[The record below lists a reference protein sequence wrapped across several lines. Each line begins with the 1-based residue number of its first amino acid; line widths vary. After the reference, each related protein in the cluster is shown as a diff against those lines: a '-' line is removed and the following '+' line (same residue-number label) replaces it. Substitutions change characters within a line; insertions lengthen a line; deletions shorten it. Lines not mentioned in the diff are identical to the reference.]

1 MFNLKVIIMTR
12 KLQLLL
18 TVLLLT
24 AGVTSAWAQT
34 DNTTASVYCP
44 LTGAY
49 YDDVL
54 SAFNAIKANE
64 ATDLEIQIVKS
75 RPKLSASGTDNGRID
90 VPAGKTLTI
99 KPTIDGIIL
108 TAGGH
113 NRGNIWFLNVQ
124 DNSTFIIGDAAHNM
138 TIEGYGLNDNNRQ
151 LNGVCSNEK
160 KGVMQI
166 TNVTFSKFRLG
177 TNGTKYGSLVTNKD
191 VATSSTEAFTVLT
204 DVTINNS
211 LCDDGCYFVN
221 SNNTN
226 NDAICLKGYFNV
238 NDNCYGTHFSLK
250 GRIKLGDKASNNID
264 SGFTASNGV
273 TFYWAV
279 TTTIG
284 TNVLVKVPSSQAT
297 GVFDVTND
305 GYGLVRSG
313 SGGDMKLTQAY
324 TLPVTSAGAAT
335 LVLPFEAT
343 IPAGVSAYTLNYT
356 SGNSS
361 VKATEVTTTLNA
373 NTPVLV
379 NASEGNYKFVSTAT
393 SGSPATGSE
402 PVTSGALTGVYTA
415 TWCPKSSYI
424 LGVNDNVVAFYHP
437 AGENTNNVPAYRAY
451 LTADGAGARLSINF
465 GGEETAISDIQA
477 EQKGEGYYNLRGQR
491 VENPTKGLYIVNGK
505 KVIIK

>member
-1 MFNLKVIIMTR
+1 MTA
-12 KLQLLL
+12 LLL
-18 TVLLLT
+18 TV
-24 AGVTSAWAQT
+24 GVTSAWAQT

-44 LTGAY
+44 LTNAY

-54 SAFNAIKANE
+54 SAFNAIKDNE

-75 RPKLSASGTDNGRID
+75 RPKLGASGTANGRID

-99 KPTIDGIIL
+99 KPTIDGVIL

-113 NRGNIWFLNVQ
+113 NRGNIWFLNAQ
-124 DNSTFIIGDAAHNM
+124 DNSTFVIGDATHNM

-177 TNGTKYGSLVTNKD
+177 IDGTKYGSLVTNKV

-204 DVTINNS
+204 NVTINNS
-211 LCDDGCYFVN
+211 QCDDGCYFVN
-221 SNNTN
+221 SINTN

-238 NDNCYGTHFSLK
+238 NDNCSGTHFSLK
-250 GRIKLGDKASNNID
+250 GRIKLGDKADNIIY

-273 TFYWAV
+273 KFYWAG
-279 TTTIG
+279 TATIG
-284 TNVLVKVPSSQAT
+284 TNILVKVPTTQAT

-324 TLPVTSAGAAT
+324 TLPVSSAGAAT
-335 LVLPFEAT
+335 LVLPFAST
-343 IPAGVSAYTLNYT
+343 IPTGASCFTLT
-356 SGNSS
+356 HTDGSS
-361 VKATEVTTTLNA
+361 TVKAAEVNNGTLSA

-379 NASEGNYKFVSTAT
+379 EASEGSYKFVSTAT
-393 SGSPATGSE
+393 SGDAAMGSSDQ
-402 PVTSGALTGVYTA
+402 TSGALTGVFSEKTFGTDITSYDNI
-415 TWCPKSSYI
+415 YI
-424 LGVNDNVVAFYHP
+424 LNKIDDSVGFYK
-437 AGENTNNVPAYRAY
+437 AANGKKVGANRCYLTANNVPSV
-451 LTADGAGARLSINF
+451 AGARLNIVFEDEANGIN
-465 GGEETAISDIQA
+465 AIQDS
-477 EQKGEGYYNLRGQR
+477 KSMVNGYYNLSGQR
-491 VENPTKGLYIVNGK
+491 VEAPTKGLYIVNGK

>member
-1 MFNLKVIIMTR
+1 MKQTLLKTIG
-12 KLQLLL
+12 LALLC
-18 TVLLLT
+18 VV
-24 AGVTSAWAQT
+24 GTSNAWAD
-34 DNTTASVYCP
+34 DNTTSSVYCP
-44 LTGAY
+44 LTNAY

-75 RPKLSASGTDNGRID
+75 RPKLSASGTANGRID

-113 NRGNIWFLNVQ
+113 NRGNIWFLNAQ

-138 TIEGYGLNDNNRQ
+138 TIEGYGLNDSNRQ

-160 KGVMQI
+160 KGVMLI

-177 TNGTKYGSLVTNKD
+177 IDGTKYGSLVTNKV
-191 VATSSTEAFTVLT
+191 VATNSTEAFTVLT

-211 LCDDGCYFVN
+211 QCDDGCYFVN
-221 SNNTN
+221 SINTN

-238 NDNCYGTHFSLK
+238 NDNCFGTHFSLK
-250 GRIKLGDKASNNID
+250 GRIKLGDKADNNIY

-273 TFYWAV
+273 TFYWAG
-279 TTTIG
+279 TATIG
-284 TNVLVKVPSSQAT
+284 TNVLVKVPTTQAT

-335 LVLPFEAT
+335 LVLPFEST
-343 IPAGVSAYTLNYT
+343 IPTGVDAYTLTYK
-356 SGNSS
+356 SGDGAVTATPVSS
-361 VKATEVTTTLNA
+361 TLNV
-373 NTPVLV
+373 NTPVLI
-379 NASEGNYKFVSTAT
+379 NAAEGNYKFVSTAT
-393 SGSPATGSE
+393 SGEAATGSD
-402 PVTSGALTGVYTA
+402 PVTFGALTGVYSET
-415 TWCPKSSYI
+415 TPGIGHYI
-424 LGVNDNVVAFYHP
+424 LTNHGGSVGFRKTVASNKV
-437 AGENTNNVPAYRAY
+437 AAYRAY
-451 LTADGAGARLSINF
+451 LTAGSSAPEFLNIDFDGNLTGVDEKVTVKKNADG
-465 GGEETAISDIQA
+465 Q
-477 EQKGEGYYNLRGQR
+477 YYNLNGQR
-491 VENPTKGLYIVNGK
+491 VQNPTKGLYIVNGK

>member
-1 MFNLKVIIMTR
+1 MKQRLLKTIG
-12 KLQLLL
+12 LALLC
-18 TVLLLT
+18 VVG
-24 AGVTSAWAQT
+24 ASNVWAD

-44 LTGAY
+44 LTNAY

-54 SAFNAIKANE
+54 SAFNAIKSND

-75 RPKLSASGTDNGRID
+75 RPKLSASGTANGRID

-113 NRGNIWFLNVQ
+113 NRGNIWFLNGQ

-177 TNGTKYGSLVTNKD
+177 IDGSKYGSLVTNKV

-211 LCDDGCYFVN
+211 QCDDGCYFVN
-221 SNNTN
+221 SINTN

-238 NDNCYGTHFSLK
+238 NDNCTGTHFSLK
-250 GRIKLGDKASNNID
+250 GRIKLGDKANNSIYSD
-264 SGFTASNGV
+264 FTASNGV
-273 TFYWAV
+273 TFYWAG
-279 TTTIG
+279 TATIG

-297 GVFDVTND
+297 GIFDVTND
-305 GYGLVRSG
+305 GFGLVRSG

-324 TLPVTSAGAAT
+324 TLHVTDAGAAT
-335 LVLPFEAT
+335 LVLPFEST
-343 IPAGVSAYTLNYT
+343 IPIGVEAYTLNYK
-356 SGNSS
+356 SGDAA
-361 VKATEVTTTLNA
+361 VAATPVSTTLNV
-373 NTPVLV
+373 NTPVLI
-379 NASEGNYKFVSTAT
+379 NAAEGSYKFVSTAT
-393 SGSPATGSE
+393 SGDAATGSA
-402 PVTSGALTGVYTA
+402 PVTVGALTGVYAEMTPG
-415 TWCPKSSYI
+415 TGHYI
-424 LGVNDNVVAFYHP
+424 LTNHSGSVGFRSTVASNKV
-437 AGENTNNVPAYRAY
+437 AAYRAY
-451 LTADGAGARLSINF
+451 LTADTSAPEFLEINF
-465 GGEETAISDIQA
+465 DGNLTGVEEKVTVKKNSEGE
-477 EQKGEGYYNLRGQR
+477 YYNLNGQR
-491 VENPTKGLYIVNGK
+491 VQNPTKGLYIVNGK
-505 KVIIK
+505 MVIIK